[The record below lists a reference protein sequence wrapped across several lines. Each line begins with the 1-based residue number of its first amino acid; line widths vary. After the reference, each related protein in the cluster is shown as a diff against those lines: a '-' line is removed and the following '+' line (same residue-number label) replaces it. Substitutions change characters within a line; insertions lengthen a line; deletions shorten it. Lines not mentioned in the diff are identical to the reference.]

1 MKNTRTGQRTIRK
14 LLKGAGSAILLA
26 TLFVLVFAGT
36 LSGAFGIEENLQ
48 QNGIIESNVAD
59 ASYTKSSDGSVDYG
73 TDNATDF
80 GTYYVWDS
88 MQVAH
93 VGGADVY
100 SSCNFT
106 FNTGIV
112 KNLLDSG
119 WCQMQ
124 LRYTVS
130 NMYGKHGGVLQYYVK
145 SNNSSGTTLK
155 TCTEDGKEQTYT
167 SGWFDVSSSNFYFY
181 CKFYGR
187 SGDKTVIDNIGF
199 DIKLKDNLVFSGSGT
214 SASPFLLKN
223 RADFDLFAYFIQTGN
238 TYENQYF
245 KVQPDN
251 TNSQASTYINMSG
264 NNYIAG
270 GVYEYGGG
278 AQKGVF
284 KGKLDGDNKEI
295 RNLVIKNGLNT
306 ARAGLFGTL
315 GNGAEISNVIID
327 SKSSIS
333 SISRNDAASIAGFI
347 EDYATVS
354 ITNCVNYA
362 SITAPAQVGG
372 FVANTTTNSTVNI
385 SGCKNYG
392 TLNGGGE
399 VGGIVGYARGTVTI
413 SGCSNESSATINGG
427 GNTGGIIGYTS
438 GKTTIKDSQNK
449 ASVGDGTGAKVTSN
463 AIVQWDCYPSSSD
476 ENWTKINDNN
486 VATKFCSTGQGSMS
500 FIIRVDD
507 ASKFLTG
514 FAITNG
520 NDTESQTDR
529 LPTKVEIWGSDT
541 NTYNTSYSGK
551 SNAGNSPSGW
561 TTIGTY
567 TLNMPTTNYY
577 RKAVRFGNGVS
588 VNFNFIWVRVTG
600 SGKIQFSEFEI
611 LRSENA
617 GGIVGYADGTSS
629 SDNVVVDS
637 STNSGNVTGGDNVGG
652 IVGGGIFASLT
663 TSATNSGKIT
673 GISAVGGIAGCAGSR
688 SNSSQGFSITNPK
701 NTGDIVSTGGKY
713 VGGISGYSRDTSYIG
728 TTLNEGIVSAANSKR
743 VGGVVG
749 FLYGGTLKGAVNI
762 GDVQGFE
769 NVGGIVGVADWGT
782 INGATNSGNVSVSTD
797 TDDEHNNVGG
807 IVGWIANANAY
818 IIGSLVNTGNVSG
831 DNNIGGIVGYN
842 TGNIGYDS
850 ENKINAEFI
859 VKNQT
864 ISGKESVGGI
874 VGYNDTNGK
883 IGISSFDNSGTEVKG
898 SQYIGGVLGYCI
910 GELSITTSTDDALAP
925 INNATVK
932 ATSNFAGG
940 FIGYTKKSGLTLANL
955 TNSVTISGS
964 QSDSNYIGGIIGGLA
979 ATTTLKNCVNS
990 GAVSGTGFVGGIV
1003 GGIDANTAADL
1014 TITNSHNSG
1023 EITSTSNNVGG
1034 ILGGMGVQANILTIT
1049 GSYNTGAITC
1059 KGEGGNVGGIV
1070 GRIYTTRTYE
1080 PEETEKSVHI
1090 ANCYNLG
1097 SVIEKK
1103 GDTCLGD
1110 SVGGIVGYLY
1120 AADTNRALVEYCY
1133 NYAHIEGNQLVG
1145 GIIGSGASGSSL
1157 TINYCYVVI
1166 VKDTANTANSKDILS
1181 NSTCGAIIGGSYAGD
1196 NANDFNVVNSWG
1208 FLALG
1213 ADNPKFNNLGKV
1225 LFTDLT
1231 VTPQFKENNV
1241 WKDVAW
1247 TDILTKNINRFKV
1260 TGTTEAGKYASSIWG
1275 DSAKSSAGYVYTNVA
1290 TPSSIE
1296 VNSTANGTG
1305 GAAQTDVAIVF
1316 TFYYDASAFEGKV
1329 GLRVEVKNIDPTAK
1343 QTKEYN
1349 SQKQVITN
1357 PKIPQ
1362 ITADGYGIIVVYFD
1376 NAAHTQN
1383 PTTDGKTK
1391 AGTYYY
1397 IADITLGGKV
1407 VGRYLAMFEITPY
1420 DFANK
1425 TFNEDYWFGANDS
1438 VIVTNQKATSIK
1450 DDNDN
1455 VVAALFLL
1463 NSNASERPQALIYQ
1477 GADGYKQGNF
1487 VLYIKYTIIDK
1498 DGNASTVILTCNEFD
1513 VTEFVEALNEGE
1525 HVREA
1530 TEISIQ
1536 GKDGNVQ
1543 GTITRYYTLLDSD
1556 FGWRNNTT
1564 TARSWG
1570 TKDNPY
1576 VISSQAQLLRLSQI
1590 INGAKA
1596 WNSIDSGD
1604 SAQNESLV
1612 LAADSRTVATD
1623 RTYANAHFVVTA
1635 NILLDSTFKPI
1646 GNSGVVFKAAC
1657 FASDTE
1663 GTCVEISYCYNN
1675 HETDYVGL
1683 FGKVEGTY
1691 FKDLHVVGASYNDDG
1706 VTESAQIVG
1715 NDYVGGLVGKM
1726 IGGTIDNCTFSC
1738 GFTPSVVGHDNV
1750 GGLIGYAEGTT
1761 VLYDTTNDKMDSSDN
1776 LVNARVQGHD
1786 YVGGIV
1792 GKWVITKAAQFNN
1805 SGKLD
1810 DNGKELGKDLYFST
1824 TGNVEVTSSG
1834 SYAGAIAGKL
1844 DASQCADVF
1853 NLNARLYYNSIDAKP
1868 YEKAQVI
1875 GVNYVGALYGS
1886 FIGNGTDKTTL
1897 TYADDYLHATVK
1909 FGKQDDEGNSE
1920 GSVIGGIIGYLQ
1932 DATLAFANNY
1942 TVGGNAVKIEA
1953 DSGVTKLQPSF
1964 FGGII
1969 GVLGEGANIANGAA
1983 INDGNRGAVTLANEL
1998 TFGTSTA
2005 PFGDFVG
2012 GIIGYVSSGAG
2023 KDNNGS
2029 TIFGGDLKFV
2039 NNGKIYA
2046 NNYVGGIIGA
2056 IGIIDGYKNGDTLI
2070 FNNIRYGS
2078 TTATPNANIVT
2089 FKPSSA
2095 QNIATVYGADYVGGL
2110 VGGVFKKALLYL
2122 ENKPVNGPEDSEGKL
2137 TFAIYNKAIVSGDMY
2152 VGGIVGYL
2160 EQESHVLNRIVNIGT
2175 GNTTDSNAV
2184 YVGKDGAS
2192 YVGGLVGRMIGGTI
2206 SNSVSA
2212 SESTPNSESDL
2223 YRGSKNVGG
2232 LVGYMQGGT
2241 LENSISTGFKF
2252 DGNTDITKG
2261 GVAGG
2266 VLSPIIEGSW
2276 TIYIATYSNVESDTN
2291 YAYRVVSNN
2300 KNGKYVLVDKNVADK
2315 GEVGTFAHVLAM
2327 AGICNAT
2334 TYGDYTFKQGEL
2346 QIGATYST
2354 IGDKNQLAFYD
2365 ASGSDAVM
2373 DTVLSRFESKSAVV
2387 YMGVPMY
2394 DGTSFSVCKTKVV
2407 FKDIARFLESEIEIN
2422 PEDIANARKIYNL
2435 DSSMSDEAVKTYLL
2449 LQMSLANV
2457 AKGYQA
2463 PSGAK
2468 YSEDSNLKY
2477 AYYADVVAGGTR
2489 YDSNGYI
2496 TNIKANIYFKG
2507 VIIGTSEADVNA
2519 NGQVGD
2525 YDSGNLKLGSEQ
2537 NPYTISTQNEWN
2549 EFAWSIYSG
2558 TNTYTNA
2565 HIKLLTDVTVTK
2577 SASHTGINNATYTFG
2592 SLTTNT
2598 EKGAYASDNVGY
2610 NFAGSIANSNTG
2622 GKSFQGNFDGNGKKI
2637 TITYNSGNYHN
2648 ISVFPNAK
2656 GASFK
2661 NLTIEGSIVA
2671 GSAESETEVDLGD
2684 DKLKLEYN
2692 AASDIAGF
2700 VGKPLGSIR
2709 FENCTNHTDIIG
2721 YSRVAGFAG
2730 FSTSAA
2736 PVTFIGCVNKGNI
2749 ESLEGSIWTKQ
2760 VILMQKIGYPNDY
2773 QYGTGGLIAY
2783 AENDITIE
2791 SCLNTGKIKGKT
2803 KVGGLV
2809 GRVTA
2814 VTTINNSANTGYIEA
2829 TEYNLYVDSKR
2840 EKPGNAWSRVGG
2852 IVGEAGKESTLKMFA
2867 CYNTGHIRG
2876 WSNIAGGLVGIIG
2889 TIPNKKKTTSAQA
2902 DHMATIAY
2910 CYNTGTIEIG
2920 NIPEQGMI
2928 MIGSSGYNF
2937 NGTCGGG
2944 LVGVAVQ
2951 LTMRYCY
2958 NTGNVYGYGGVGAWT
2973 AWQVRDG
2980 GILAEAATESGVT
2993 HEVKIENCYSVGK
3006 IRIMEAKA
3014 DKASSETHYSADIV
3028 GFVDEDNI
3036 DKAKVTVNNCY
3047 GIANN
3052 IINKKDNKDAYY
3064 SGWNNQKGGS
3074 IEKVRTGTTLPSL
3087 ASLTAVMKKNDS
3099 TLSPTVGTIATLA
3112 TTWSAN
3118 KATIGANS
3126 TTDSNNSGYLSGT
3139 LEGYIYLPG
3148 CLPQLAVFAV
3158 DTYNGLSMNSQNY
3171 GYDDNYGSYRT
3182 QDAGDKYSPYVIRD
3196 GIDLL
3201 GLQALVDLGYTFSGK
3216 YVEFADG
3223 TNNIT
3228 LDENMASDTA
3238 LIINLPTDG
3247 STSRPSATAAY
3258 KFSSKSDA
3266 DISVEEDW
3274 KTGKSYHLFALGGVL
3289 KQDNTSTNT
3298 YNAWKASNH
3307 AYGTNGTLA
3316 ANAAFDTQ
3324 NFLPIGRKG
3333 GNNVFKGTISGEWS
3347 VKDQDGKVVE
3357 KGVTEIANLRIA
3369 YKGYAGLFGNV
3380 QDAKVRSIGASGEVR
3395 AYASSA
3401 SGYSIAGGIVAAAY
3415 GSSIIDGCEAGS
3427 GNRTLEVYAYGTS
3440 QTYSDSDIAK
3450 ITTAA
3455 GGIVGRANTA
3465 KNATYYDGTT
3475 LTVKNNKVVN
3485 ATVQSAKDNIGGV
3498 IGYVYATYSAKNR
3511 NNRVE
3516 IASNLVQE
3524 ATISAIPFD
3533 TALTDVGTKT
3543 GGIIGYSD
3551 EYISII
3557 VRECVVGDDSAANK
3571 VNILGENRI
3580 GGIVGETPDAVNEIS
3595 GCKVLQSATIKRGNS
3610 WGDVSNADEGGTAIG
3625 GIVGLTFNAEG
3636 TDPITTTFSGNI
3648 VFKGKIVIDVQTK
3661 YNSVN
3666 DRSNDGVVRNVGGIV
3681 GDMGSGA
3688 RIATGSTIEVGGTIE
3703 IAAAVDTDHFNRNI
3717 GGVAGR
3723 TDDVAFSGTFKV
3735 APTITAK
3742 TAYQIGGFIGKNNG
3756 IVNILADDTD
3766 IQIGGNI
3773 TASHDVGGFIGYNN
3787 SKSTLLIGADQYRA
3801 VNYDDALS
3809 IRIVNSVNDAEK
3821 KATIDTLIKGTGDN
3835 VGGIVGNSAEGGVVK
3850 IVKGVIVNAGQVA
3863 GNSNIGGIIG
3873 YSDGALSTGGS
3884 NYGSAILEITNE
3896 GKVVGEGD
3904 FVGGVIGRL
3913 NSGRIA
3919 GRFVNK
3925 GNVKGR
3931 DYVGGSIGY
3940 VAKGASIESL
3950 DGKTEFINEA
3960 VAVATQSDAL
3970 VAADNAVADDSK
3982 FNVVGINY
3990 VGGSIGMLL
3999 GQSLGN
4005 EQFKVEFRSKG
4016 TVNGEKY
4023 VGGSIG
4029 VLAGKTGYTDFISE
4043 GAMLNVGATTAVGGS
4058 VGFIGV
4064 PNSLVISKNEKER
4077 ITSANIDVSHTHFE
4091 ANGILQLL
4099 KATEKPSADKEYV
4112 WGGIGGAI
4120 GAIGNKD
4127 DNLFD
4132 NTNSDKWTNNTYYAR
4147 GTVTAEGYYHV
4158 GGIVGLIKADN
4169 ITIANMLAYG
4179 TTVVG
4184 GKNVGGI
4191 VGATI
4196 GKKTVIDS
4204 AYSISPDSGGGI
4216 FTATD
4221 GNAGGIIGLARV
4233 ADSSNGYKAEDD
4245 TDASTSYWVKGY
4257 TNAEL
4262 AGSSVTNL
4270 QTTLGRYRLAF
4281 ETYNQE
4287 GKTVTVVF
4295 TKELIGTGATTT
4307 DASTS
4312 DDTTT
4317 GGDDTDEEVAIYPTP
4332 YAYYESVGTHSVKI
4346 YDGTTVTYTA
4356 SEDEANENADYVF
4369 IGENLTWQEYFDMTV
4384 GKDDNNKS
4392 KITYEEKVGAWVE
4405 TVSDWKQYSTG
4416 TKATGWYFVY
4426 SKDQNGEN
4434 NQIGTIS
4441 AKHTVSTADGYSDL
4455 WYWKRI
4461 ANAYTMSERNAGYD
4475 DDNKANSPYKT
4486 GEPLSSAIV
4495 REITKGETDDD
4506 TVSTVPQKGTLYA
4519 TATAANFMTTNASGY
4534 YMYIASSGSTKPT
4547 SANYNGKF
4555 YIKAEGGISENVA
4568 VYYRS
4573 IAMGSALTY
4582 NGYERYAPISL
4593 SGDIR
4598 YDSTL
4603 SDQSAVNPDNK
4614 NSYFYNAVNKDN
4626 ETPKIAKTYYT
4637 TVSVYYFDDEGKPYV
4652 VGGINEGAWRIKERS
4667 LTFSATDVTGKKYG
4681 DEDIKTTVTI
4691 TDIAYNDINNIEFV
4705 LKIEGL
4711 STPITLNLKNGA
4723 KFNENQGVT
4732 FGVVNV
4738 SSNPAIKLK
4747 GTDTKY
4753 NVGTFNSETGILT
4766 FDINFKNAKNY
4777 DLSVN
4782 LKPTELSKNY
4792 TLSNAKKQI
4801 TVEKAKL
4808 EIKRVDGDP
4817 KVVFDNRTHSITW
4830 QITGFKF
4837 GETLNSIAMLSPKVF
4852 AEVDQDKT
4860 YTESLIGNTNAFVES
4875 LEIAT
4880 ENGNRKSNITIA
4892 VSQNDNSISLSGAKL
4907 KGTYYLAFDKQEAD
4921 DCNYKLD
4928 VQESEKLIISE
4939 NLLTVKWGSETGH
4952 EYNKTAGTFTAIVT
4966 AKEPIESLEVFVE
4979 EYFVITGKVKV
4990 EKYERI
4996 TDDKKEVKITFKTD
5010 GYNATKYTVTLSR
5023 SNKILEVD
5031 CSFTIQDNKPSK
5043 KEYEI
5048 TKRTLAFTYQMTTDN
5063 KTSFEYNSY
5072 HQGLKSVTVSNICK
5086 GDSVD
5091 LGIGGDVTVVQ
5102 SGKSNG
5108 ATITVSNGS
5117 NETKGA
5123 IDVGSY
5129 SAYVTI
5135 GNNTVSKNYTLPSD
5149 CTYSWDI
5156 TKKSLSIS
5164 GLTAQDV
5171 TYDGQEHRPNPTL
5184 NGATS
5189 QGNGVYKFGQDTIE
5203 INYKSGNELSK
5214 QSFVNAATYTISINM
5229 SQKVVAKHDG
5239 GTDASANYDPTIDGN
5254 SGTTFEIKAREIT
5267 LTWTNNALVYSGPS
5281 ASLGQTI
5288 ATVTADD
5295 GKVFTFVSSS
5305 ITNAKFKGYA
5315 GNDTITFKIG
5325 GAQANAGAWQMTAS
5339 IDSVTGKNADNKT
5352 DSAKENYNI
5361 VVDES
5366 ICGYNINKMKVSVKY
5381 SSGRIADKVYDATNV
5396 VKNLNGLT
5404 FAISS
5409 TNAKTTF
5416 RPKFSDVYTVSAVY
5430 TSSNV
5435 GDWQLALKYSFIG
5448 GANYEQEGELTETT
5462 SSAVGKI
5469 TPATITVTLDRLRNG
5484 RATRTFAEGSSGING
5499 IKVYYYG
5506 GADGAVNG
5514 EREANNAY
5522 KSATYRLGEGFTI
5535 SGFPS
5540 AEDQKVVRVLAQY
5553 VEVGKDRELFNGY
5566 VNYIYDSGNGVYV
5579 RGTAN
5584 DKYVKDNNLYKALVF
5599 SMKDV
5604 EKHSGKANNYNF
5616 KVVDTD
5622 GKTMSSTIG
5631 TSETSVTVY
5640 DSQDSKNKDRGE
5652 SGQKITIEITVKT
5665 YKIKYDKTTQSYANS
5680 DGSYNKEWSPVV
5692 AIDLPNGI
5700 NVDVKNGWM
5709 TENGQPDGEPKIY
5722 KQYTVIRGKV
5732 GSTELSASVTGEKGK
5747 QLNYNMT
5754 NQPVLTIGY
5763 FVEENS
5769 DTFEIG
5775 SLSSLLIASYY
5786 WWVSANSGDPEFNQ
5800 VINTT
5805 VKWNA
5810 LISNKDYE
5818 DGAAFAVPSGA
5829 PVPPEKADV
5838 KTWDGYFEWLET
5850 EAGGN
5855 HVVFLNETGEE
5866 NERGTWGYYTTT
5878 TGAGDVKKYSSFKQI
5893 RDINGTF
5900 TQSDIEM
5907 LNGFFRVYDVD
5918 RDTYIDKEWGNGKKD
5933 AFINNFL
5940 KVGVGNVAVA
5950 IGSIFKSLENGFTGT
5965 YDGGGY
5971 VIEYFNIMSFV
5982 GDNST
5987 ENNVGMF
5994 DVLGGNATVKNLHL
6008 RNISITSDKGNV
6020 GGIAGKALTG
6030 ANAIENVSWHG
6041 TISMS
6046 GDGNVGGLIGLS
6058 ARSIDKAIALGTINA
6073 KGGNIGG
6080 LIGSI
6085 EKDSSSQANV
6095 GVSNAVSFVYIDA
6108 TGNVGAITASSNGA
6122 TATNAFYLANSAW
6135 MRSSGAL
6142 AVSNGTYG
6150 AAKTYTQ
6157 LIDGEAIAGV
6167 VNVGSRSGYVADT
6180 DGKKYYQGSAK
6191 GVYDVLDDFD
6201 YANQASDSIKNM
6213 NARQSLRLKDIID
6226 VYMLMYDIK
6235 ETVGTIDS
6243 TPIKVYTISSSSW
6256 LVGTGHGTDSS
6267 KIEISNRQQVALL
6280 RELRFASFILTA
6292 DVVATAT
6299 SVGDYAY
6306 SGAFFGSVTVESGK
6320 SYTIDFG
6327 SGKSAFE
6334 KEANENSVPYKQN
6347 TQTV

>member
-1 MKNTRTGQRTIRK
+1 MWNIPYELAHGANITCQRQISLLAQDKNIAALTSAISLVHSANKHTERHIMKNTRTGQRTIRK

-59 ASYTKSSDGSVDYG
+59 ATWDDTAKIWTPNNTFTNYNSTTDANNLSDNYPYTYTNYSRQVSVFSLTG
-73 TDNATDF
+73 GG
-80 GTYYVWDS
+80 GTYYYQPLVSNAQMGFSTNKSGDRDKDFWWGLTFNGSIAKALENGAIGDVKLKS
-88 MQVAH
+88 DIGVYNRGGSDFFKMRVVTAVESG
-93 VGGADVY
+93 VGTNITVGNEVEVSKNKTGEASVTTTGTDLLANSASFASNSY
-100 SSCNFT
+100 SWTVKLNIWESARNYSCNGYVKSFWVDIYRKDTTKPTITHTNGSTEFT
-106 FNTGIV
+106 FNDATAGIYKIYASRNGGEEFEITPNISDDTKTATWTADKGGV
-112 KNLLDSG
+112 YKFRVVDNVANTLEQYEYV
-119 WCQMQ
+119 QMYGTKTSSPFE
-124 LRYTVS
+124 LTCREDFETLACAINRYGKAADDTTNWVS
-130 NMYGKHGGVLQYYVK
+130 NGLYGSIFNVVPNSDHDQNTAKYGVAA
-145 SNNSSGTTLK
+145 
-155 TCTEDGKEQTYT
+155 GK
-167 SGWFDVSSSNFYFY
+167 
-181 CKFYGR
+181 
-187 SGDKTVIDNIGF
+187 
-199 DIKLKDNLVFSGSGT
+199 
-214 SASPFLLKN
+214 
-223 RADFDLFAYFIQTGN
+223 
-238 TYENQYF
+238 
-245 KVQPDN
+245 
-251 TNSQASTYINMSG
+251 YINMLGTAFTPIANYIG
-264 NNYIAG
+264 NNSP
-270 GVYEYGGG
+270 
-278 AQKGVF
+278 VF
-284 KGKLDGDNKEI
+284 RGTINGDNCALLD
-295 RNLVIKNGLNT
+295 LVINATN
-306 ARAGLFGTL
+306 ARGALVGTL
-315 GNGAEISNVIID
+315 GNGGAINDLTIGAASDTKSKIIST
-327 SKSSIS
+327 ST
-333 SISRNDAASIAGFI
+333 DAAAFVGFVPSGAK
-347 EDYATVS
+347 ATIS
-354 ITNCVNYA
+354 GCVNYA
-362 SITAPAQVGG
+362 EISSSKEQDGGIIANTHADSETTIIGCVNNGKVSGSKIVGG
-372 FVANTTTNSTVNI
+372 IIGFARGTIIINGCSNNGEVGVSSGGSGDDIGGIAGQMLSGTISGTTTNNGTVTST
-385 SGCKNYG
+385 
-392 TLNGGGE
+392 GGE
-399 VGGIVGYARGTVTI
+399 HIGGIVGYALNVKFSGTLTNNGTV
-413 SGCSNESSATINGG
+413 SA
-427 GNTGGIIGYTS
+427 
-438 GKTTIKDSQNK
+438 
-449 ASVGDGTGAKVTSN
+449 
-463 AIVQWDCYPSSSD
+463 
-476 ENWTKINDNN
+476 
-486 VATKFCSTGQGSMS
+486 
-500 FIIRVDD
+500 
-507 ASKFLTG
+507 
-514 FAITNG
+514 
-520 NDTESQTDR
+520 
-529 LPTKVEIWGSDT
+529 
-541 NTYNTSYSGK
+541 
-551 SNAGNSPSGW
+551 
-561 TTIGTY
+561 
-567 TLNMPTTNYY
+567 
-577 RKAVRFGNGVS
+577 
-588 VNFNFIWVRVTG
+588 
-600 SGKIQFSEFEI
+600 
-611 LRSENA
+611 
-617 GGIVGYADGTSS
+617 TSS
-629 SDNVVVDS
+629 SR
-637 STNSGNVTGGDNVGG
+637 VGG
-652 IVGGGIFASLT
+652 VIGYFKIDGITDKTLSG
-663 TSATNSGKIT
+663 ATNSGDV
-673 GISAVGGIAGCAGSR
+673 SGG
-688 SNSSQGFSITNPK
+688 
-701 NTGDIVSTGGKY
+701 GD
-713 VGGISGYSRDTSYIG
+713 
-728 TTLNEGIVSAANSKR
+728 
-743 VGGVVG
+743 
-749 FLYGGTLKGAVNI
+749 
-762 GDVQGFE
+762 
-769 NVGGIVGVADWGT
+769 VGGIVGVLEGAIID
-782 INGATNSGNVSVSTD
+782 GATNSGTVTAEGND
-797 TDDEHNNVGG
+797 VGG
-807 IVGWIANANAY
+807 IVGW
-818 IIGSLVNTGNVSG
+818 NVSG
-831 DNNIGGIVGYN
+831 ATVTGTLTNSGNVDGKTNDNVDGKTNDNVGGIVGYN
-842 TGNIGYDS
+842 TGTINGTFAIDNIP
-850 ENKINAEFI
+850 
-859 VKNQT
+859 VKGRSSVGGVVGFNDTDGSVT
-864 ISGKESVGGI
+864 ISGVSNVGATLNGASYVGGVI
-874 VGYNDTNGK
+874 GYS
-883 IGISSFDNSGTEVKG
+883 IGALSLTSSAT
-898 SQYIGGVLGYCI
+898 
-910 GELSITTSTDDALAP
+910 
-925 INNATVK
+925 NNATVT
-932 ATSNFAGG
+932 ATGDYAGG
-940 FIGYTKKSGLTLANL
+940 FFAYVKKSGLTFSNL
-955 TNSVTISGS
+955 TNNAAISGV
-964 QSDSNYIGGIIGGLA
+964 NYIGGI
-979 ATTTLKNCVNS
+979 
-990 GAVSGTGFVGGIV
+990 FGGI
-1003 GGIDANTAADL
+1003 ASSM
-1014 TITNSHNSG
+1014 TITNCTNNATVTFNSNVTTTSSNEYAG
-1023 EITSTSNNVGG
+1023 GIIGGIFADDSVSVTIEGCANTKDITATSNVGG
-1034 ILGGMGVQANILTIT
+1034 ILGGVVKDTDNITALNISKCANSGKIT
-1049 GSYNTGAITC
+1049 SKADNT
-1059 KGEGGNVGGIV
+1059 GGIV
-1070 GRIYTTRTYE
+1070 GRAYTKTVSLGTN
-1080 PEETEKSVHI
+1080 KLIIHI
-1090 ANCYNLG
+1090 FNCYNVG
-1097 SVIEKK
+1097 EIARADDA
-1103 GDTCLGD
+1103 DTSTGD
-1110 SVGGIVGYLY
+1110 STGGIVGYLY
-1120 AADTNRALVEYCY
+1120 AAGTNASAALVEYCY
-1133 NYAHIEGNQLVG
+1133 NYSNVTGRKCVAGIVG
-1145 GIIGSGASGSSL
+1145 GGTSSGYF
-1157 TINYCYVVI
+1157 TIDHCYVV
-1166 VKDTANTANSKDILS
+1166 VDNDHKLTAKANTIGAIVGGAYNGEVLS
-1181 NSTCGAIIGGSYAGD
+1181 NYKVT
-1196 NANDFNVVNSWG
+1196 NSWG
-1208 FLALG
+1208 FFPLNANNTG
-1213 ADNPKFNNLGKV
+1213 FNTLGKV
-1225 LFTDLT
+1225 FFTNLT
-1231 VTPQFKENNV
+1231 LTAQVRGNT
-1241 WKDVAW
+1241 WTDVAW
-1247 TDILTKNINRFKV
+1247 TDILSKNINGFKV
-1260 TGTTEAGKYASSIWG
+1260 SGTTAVDKYASSIWG
-1275 DSAKSSAGYVYTNVA
+1275 ESSVSSSDYLFTNVA
-1290 TPSSIE
+1290 APTLIE
-1296 VNSTANGTG
+1296 TSATANKGSVDV
-1305 GAAQTDVAIVF
+1305 AQTDSAIEF
-1316 TFYYDASAFEGKV
+1316 TFYYDASFTYGGSEYANANGV
-1329 GLRVEVKNIDPTAK
+1329 RAEVKDIAFKQRVAQD

-1349 SQKQVITN
+1349 DQLQVVTN
-1357 PKIPQ
+1357 PITPQ
-1362 ITADGYGIIVVYFD
+1362 IVATGGYGRYVVYFD
-1376 NAAHTQN
+1376 DQNRTLNRTEHGKQNA
-1383 PTTDGKTK
+1383 GE
-1391 AGTYYY
+1391 YYY
-1397 IADITLGGKV
+1397 TYDIVLGGAV
-1407 VGRYLAMFEITPY
+1407 VGRYNAKFTISKYNLNDES
-1420 DFANK
+1420 K
-1425 TFNEDYWFGANDS
+1425 TFGEDFWFGAKDS
-1438 VIVTNQKATSIK
+1438 VVVTNQEKYNLEHNEGTAS
-1450 DDNDN
+1450 
-1455 VVAALFLL
+1455 LFLL
-1463 NSNASERPQALIYQ
+1463 NGSSTERPQVLVYQ
-1477 GADGYKQGNF
+1477 KGSYDVNSF
-1487 VLYIKYTIIDK
+1487 VLYIKYTIIGA
-1498 DGNASTVILTCNEFD
+1498 DGKPSTVVKSCDQFNITQ
-1513 VTEFVEALNEGE
+1513 FVAALNSGE
-1525 HVREA
+1525 HVREGTQITA
-1530 TEISIQ
+1530 EGTDTNIVGNIS
-1536 GKDGNVQ
+1536 
-1543 GTITRYYTLLDSD
+1543 RYYTLLDSD

-1564 TARSWG
+1564 TVRSWG

-1683 FGKVEGTY
+1683 FGNVEGTY
-1691 FKDLHVVGASYNDDG
+1691 FKDLYVVGASYNDDG
-1706 VTESAQIVG
+1706 DTESAQIVG
-1715 NDYVGGLVGKM
+1715 KDYVGGLVGKM

-1750 GGLIGYAEGTT
+1750 GGFVGYAEGTT

-1792 GKWVITKAAQFNN
+1792 GKWIITSAAQFNA
-1805 SGKLD
+1805 
-1810 DNGKELGKDLYFST
+1810 NGTKNEDGTEKGKDLYFSA

-2300 KNGKYVLVDKNVADK
+2300 KNGKYILLDKDVISEAGSFNY
-2315 GEVGTFAHVLAM
+2315 VLAM
-2327 AGICNAT
+2327 AGVCQKTVSND
-2334 TYGDYTFKQGEL
+2334 GNYTFKQGEL

-2449 LQMSLANV
+2449 LQMSLVNV

-2519 NGQVGD
+2519 KGQVGD
-2525 YDSGNLKLGSEQ
+2525 YDSGNLELGSEQ

-2598 EKGAYASDNVGY
+2598 GKGAYATDNVGY
-2610 NFAGSIANSNTG
+2610 NFAGSIANNNTG
-2622 GKSFQGNFDGNGKKI
+2622 GKSFQGHFDGNGKKI
-2637 TITYNSGNYHN
+2637 TITYTSGNYHN
-2648 ISVFPNAK
+2648 VSVFPNAK

-2661 NLTIEGSIVA
+2661 NLTIEGYIVA
-2671 GSAESETEVDLGD
+2671 GSAESETRVTTGNGLTNDQTA
-2684 DKLKLEYN
+2684 KLEYN

-2700 VGKPLGSIR
+2700 VGKPLGDIK
-2709 FENCTNHTDIIG
+2709 FENCTNNTDVIG

-2730 FSTSAA
+2730 FSTSDAQI
-2736 PVTFIGCVNKGNI
+2736 TFIGCVNKGNI
-2749 ESLEGSIWTKQ
+2749 ESLEGSKFTKNAVQ
-2760 VILMQKIGYPNDY
+2760 EVGAPDDY
-2773 QYGTGGLIAY
+2773 SYGTGGLIAY
-2783 AENDITIE
+2783 ATNDITIE

-2814 VTTINNSANTGYIEA
+2814 VTNIQNSANTGHIEA
-2829 TEYNLYVDSKR
+2829 TEYNIFMVSSDSDYDKKR
-2840 EKPGNAWSRVGG
+2840 ATNAWSRVGG
-2852 IVGEAGKESTLKMFA
+2852 IIGEAGKASTLNMFA

-2876 WSNIAGGLVGIIG
+2876 LSNIAGGLVGIIG
-2889 TIPNKKKTTSAQA
+2889 TIPDDKKSTSAQA

-2910 CYNTGTIEIG
+2910 SYNTGKIIVG
-2920 NIPEQGMI
+2920 YKSYRGIPQF
-2928 MIGSSGYNF
+2928 GSSGYNF
-2937 NGTCGGG
+2937 NGSLAGGI
-2944 LVGVAVQ
+2944 VGVAVQ

-2958 NTGNVYGYGGVGAWT
+2958 NTGDIDAYGGNSTRALT
-2973 AWQVRDG
+2973 EWQSRNG

-3006 IRIMEAKA
+3006 IRIMEAN
-3014 DKASSETHYSADIV
+3014 KASSETHYSADIV
-3028 GFVDEDNI
+3028 GFIQED
-3036 DKAKVTVNNCY
+3036 DTSKANVTVNNSY

-3064 SGWNNQKGGS
+3064 SGWNNQDGGS
-3074 IEKVRTGTTLPSL
+3074 IEKVRTGETLENL
-3087 ASLTAVMKKNDS
+3087 AQLTAVMKS
-3099 TLSPTVGTIATLA
+3099 GGTVGTIKSLA
-3112 TTWSAN
+3112 TTWNAS
-3118 KATIGANS
+3118 KATIGAQN
-3126 TTDSNNSGYLSGT
+3126 TTGYKAGSSY
-3139 LEGYIYLPG
+3139 GYIYLPG

-3182 QDAGDKYSPYVIRD
+3182 QDAGDEYSPYVIRD

-3216 YVEFADG
+3216 YIEFANG

-3258 KFSSKSDA
+3258 KFSSKASPSFTTA
-3266 DISVEEDW
+3266 SDW

-3380 QDAKVRSIGASGEVR
+3380 QDAEVRSIGASGSVI
-3395 AYASSA
+3395 AYANGTSVSSR
-3401 SGYSIAGGIVAAAY
+3401 SIAGGIVAAAY

-3440 QTYSDSDIAK
+3440 QTYSDSDIEN

-3465 KNATYYDGTT
+3465 KSGLYYDGTT

-3485 ATVQSAKDNIGGV
+3485 AKVQSAKDNIGGI

-3533 TALTDVGTKT
+3533 TALTDVGTRT
-3543 GGIIGYSD
+3543 GGILGYSNLHL
-3551 EYISII
+3551 SII

-3610 WGDVSNADEGGTAIG
+3610 WGDVSNAGEGGTAIG

-3688 RIATGSTIEVGGTIE
+3688 RIATGSEIEVGGTIE

-3884 NYGSAILEITNE
+3884 NYGSAILQITNE

-4077 ITSANIDVSHTHFE
+4077 ITSANIVVSHTHFE

-4356 SEDEANENADYVF
+4356 SEDEANENEGYVL
-4369 IGENLTWQEYFDMTV
+4369 IDENLTWQEYFDITV

-4461 ANAYTMSERNAGYD
+4461 ANAYTLSERNAGYD
-4475 DDNKANSPYKT
+4475 DDSKANSPYAHN
-4486 GEPLSSAIV
+4486 PLYSVIV
-4495 REITKGETDDD
+4495 RESVDGTI
-4506 TVSTVPQKGTLYA
+4506 STVPHKGTLYA
-4519 TATAANFMTTNASGY
+4519 TATAANFKNNPSASGY
-4534 YMYIASSGSTKPT
+4534 YMYIASSGNTKPT
-4547 SANYNGKF
+4547 SVNHDGKF
-4555 YIKAEGGISENVA
+4555 FIQAEGGVSQNVA

-4593 SGDIR
+4593 SGDIK

-4652 VGGINEGAWRIKERS
+4652 VGGINEGAWRINKRELTLAQKGMDTKYIYGEKYESSDGEKNESGGIITTLTLQNVVSPDKGTFKFTISITDGNDKELAKITWDPTVNPNVKITQNSQEITVANPKWENVENTKAASDKKYTINNESDGKAYGASFNIIYKMAKTYKVKISNNDISDKTNYQVKNTTYELTVERRS
-4667 LTFSATDVTGKKYG
+4667 LSLTLSPTSAQFNNSTHTATWTIGGKGILATDNVATVLSQFAPTVYAVLGDDSKTPTYSTNTTWTNVGEAIELKDSNNAVIAKFEVSGNTIKVSQAKNVGSYYIVFGKPSDDCNYKFESEAENYTPG
-4681 DEDIKTTVTI
+4681 KFTISVNTLTVTWSTVHPNGYHTYDSSTVGQI
-4691 TDIAYNDINNIEFV
+4691 IATIKPESSIQTDYKTFV
-4705 LKIEGL
+4705 LDYFTQNLSGTKLDNVNEVSGQTAIFTFVTSVNATTYSVGLKSSGKVSDVNCRVEYKNATNNSNGL
-4711 STPITLNLKNGA
+4711 STKTYKINPKELTLNFVGMPQNGIGVYPNYTYNTKAQGLSSIEVDGICGSDSVYLTVASTMDDNTISVASNGKVSNRKLNVTLA
-4723 KFNENQGVT
+4723 KGFINANLPNESYGATVTLGSGGATSNYVLSGPTSTSWKISPKKLTIADIADGEVDYDATAHYPSIEMTAADT
-4732 FGVVNV
+4732 FGVVN
-4738 SSNPAIKLK
+4738 
-4747 GTDTKY
+4747 
-4753 NVGTFNSETGILT
+4753 
-4766 FDINFKNAKNY
+4766 
-4777 DLSVN
+4777 
-4782 LKPTELSKNY
+4782 
-4792 TLSNAKKQI
+4792 
-4801 TVEKAKL
+4801 
-4808 EIKRVDGDP
+4808 
-4817 KVVFDNRTHSITW
+4817 
-4830 QITGFKF
+4830 
-4837 GETLNSIAMLSPKVF
+4837 
-4852 AEVDQDKT
+4852 
-4860 YTESLIGNTNAFVES
+4860 
-4875 LEIAT
+4875 
-4880 ENGNRKSNITIA
+4880 
-4892 VSQNDNSISLSGAKL
+4892 
-4907 KGTYYLAFDKQEAD
+4907 
-4921 DCNYKLD
+4921 
-4928 VQESEKLIISE
+4928 
-4939 NLLTVKWGSETGH
+4939 
-4952 EYNKTAGTFTAIVT
+4952 
-4966 AKEPIESLEVFVE
+4966 
-4979 EYFVITGKVKV
+4979 KV
-4990 EKYERI
+4990 EG
-4996 TDDKKEVKITFKTD
+4996 KT
-5010 GYNATKYTVTLSR
+5010 GV
-5023 SNKILEVD
+5023 
-5031 CSFTIQDNKPSK
+5031 
-5043 KEYEI
+5043 
-5048 TKRTLAFTYQMTTDN
+5048 FTY
-5063 KTSFEYNSY
+5063 
-5072 HQGLKSVTVSNICK
+5072 
-5086 GDSVD
+5086 GDD
-5091 LGIGGDVTVVQ
+5091 
-5102 SGKSNG
+5102 
-5108 ATITVSNGS
+5108 TITV
-5117 NETKGA
+5117 
-5123 IDVGSY
+5123 
-5129 SAYVTI
+5129 
-5135 GNNTVSKNYTLPSD
+5135 NYTDS
-5149 CTYSWDI
+5149 
-5156 TKKSLSIS
+5156 
-5164 GLTAQDV
+5164 
-5171 TYDGQEHRPNPTL
+5171 
-5184 NGATS
+5184 S
-5189 QGNGVYKFGQDTIE
+5189 QKGV
-5203 INYKSGNELSK
+5203 
-5214 QSFVNAATYTISINM
+5214 FVNAGIYTISVASQNTITATRNNVAVPSTNYSVVSKPNNQVTFTINAATVEIIWNTYDRSRPFVYKKNVKQGLTIASLIFTANGKSETKPISGGKFEGYGNDKLIVGITDGKINAGTGYTM
-5229 SQKVVAKHDG
+5229 EYDGHSLVA
-5239 GTDASANYDPTIDGN
+5239 GTTN
-5254 SGTTFEIKAREIT
+5254 SG
-5267 LTWTNNALVYSGPS
+5267 
-5281 ASLGQTI
+5281 I
-5288 ATVTADD
+5288 AP
-5295 GKVFTFVSSS
+5295 
-5305 ITNAKFKGYA
+5305 I
-5315 GNDTITFKIG
+5315 
-5325 GAQANAGAWQMTAS
+5325 
-5339 IDSVTGKNADNKT
+5339 
-5352 DSAKENYNI
+5352 KENYSFTGGLVSGKFNI
-5361 VVDES
+5361 DKS
-5366 ICGYNINKMKVSVKY
+5366 ILKIERP
-5381 SSGRIADKVYDATNV
+5381 SGGISKVYDATQIV
-5396 VKNLNGLT
+5396 PDEQLKNIGYT
-5404 FAISS
+5404 ISS
-5409 TNAKTTF
+5409 TNGGEYRSISKDAFNISAKYNDKNVASGIAITF
-5416 RPKFSDVYTVSAVY
+5416 TYSLKSTYDKNYAY
-5430 TSSNV
+5430 ATSTEDAN
-5435 GDWQLALKYSFIG
+5435 IG
-5448 GANYEQEGELTETT
+5448 T
-5462 SSAVGKI
+5462 I
-5469 TPATITVTLDRLRNG
+5469 TPATITVTLDKLRNG
-5484 RATRTFAEGSSGING
+5484 RATRAFGENSGGIN
-5499 IKVYYYG
+5499 VFYG
-5506 GADGAVNG
+5506 GAKGAVNG
-5514 EREANNAY
+5514 VKNN
-5522 KSATYRLGEGFTI
+5522 KSNTYRLGEGFTI

-5540 AEDQKVVRVLAQY
+5540 AETSGVVKVLARY
-5553 VEVGKDRELFNGY
+5553 VEVGKDRAAFDGY
-5566 VNYIYDSGNGVYV
+5566 VNFVYNNG
-5579 RGTAN
+5579 T
-5584 DKYVKDNNLYKALVF
+5584 DFVKGRATDARVLQDNLFKSLVF
-5599 SMKDV
+5599 SIEDCK
-5604 EKHSGKANNYNF
+5604 ENSNASANYNF

-5640 DSQDSKNKDRGE
+5640 DSQDTKNKDRGE
-5652 SGQKITIEITVKT
+5652 SSQKITIEITVKT
-5665 YKIKYDKTTQSYANS
+5665 YKIKYDNTTQSYANA
-5680 DGSYNKEWSPVV
+5680 DGTYNTKWEKVV
-5692 AIDLPNGI
+5692 A
-5700 NVDVKNGWM
+5700 VDVPDDISVTVENGWM
-5709 TENGQPDGEPKIY
+5709 EENGAPKIY
-5722 KQYTVIRGKV
+5722 KEYTVIRGSQGNKK
-5732 GSTELSASVTGEKGK
+5732 LSASVTGENGK

-5800 VINTT
+5800 VVNTT
-5805 VKWNA
+5805 VTWVA
-5810 LISNKDYE
+5810 LISDAEYE
-5818 DGAAFAVPSGA
+5818 AGAAFTVPSNA
-5829 PVPPEKADV
+5829 PVPPETANV

-5866 NERGTWGYYTTT
+5866 NERGTWGYYYTTT

-5907 LNGFFRVYDVD
+5907 LDGFFRVYDETSG
-5918 RDTYIDKEWGNGKKD
+5918 DTVKKEWGNGGE
-5933 AFINNFL
+5933 FITNFL

-6008 RNISITSDKGNV
+6008 RNFSITSDKGNV

-6135 MRSSGAL
+6135 TRSSGAL

-6150 AAKTYTQ
+6150 TAKTYTQ

>member
-36 LSGAFGIEENLQ
+36 LSGAFGVEENLQ

-59 ASYTKSSDGSVDYG
+59 AAWNSTSKIWTPNNTFTNYNSTTAANNLTDDYPYVYTNYSRQVSVFSLTG
-73 TDNATDF
+73 GG
-80 GTYYVWDS
+80 GTYYYQPLVSNAQMGFSTTREYASDKSKIDKDFWWGLTFNDS
-88 MQVAH
+88 IGHALANGALSDIKMYADIGVYDRGGSDKFKLRLVTAVDEGVGDNIVVGNEVEVKQNKTGKVALETT
-93 VGGADVY
+93 ASAIFSQARSFQPNSY
-100 SSCNFT
+100 SWTIKLNIWEPGEKYIKWSNNGYIKSFWVDIYRKDTTKPTITHTNGSTEFT
-106 FNTGIV
+106 FNDATAGIYKIYASRNGGEEFEITPNISDDTKTATWTADKGGV
-112 KNLLDSG
+112 YKFRVVDNVANTLE
-119 WCQMQ
+119 QYEYVQ
-124 LRYTVS
+124 
-130 NMYGKHGGVLQYYVK
+130 MYGTKTTSPFELTCREDFETLSWAINGRGEVLYKYNWV
-145 SNNSSGTTLK
+145 S
-155 TCTEDGKEQTYT
+155 DGFAG
-167 SGWFDVSSSNFYFY
+167 SAFDVIPNSDNGQGSA
-181 CKFYGR
+181 KYGLAA
-187 SGDKTVIDNIGF
+187 N
-199 DIKLKDNLVFSGSGT
+199 
-214 SASPFLLKN
+214 
-223 RADFDLFAYFIQTGN
+223 
-238 TYENQYF
+238 
-245 KVQPDN
+245 
-251 TNSQASTYINMSG
+251 TYINMLGTDFMSIGYYTDKNHAPEFKGTING
-264 NNYIAG
+264 NNCSLVDFVVNATSAR
-270 GVYEYGGG
+270 G
-278 AQKGVF
+278 A
-284 KGKLDGDNKEI
+284 
-295 RNLVIKNGLNT
+295 LV
-306 ARAGLFGTL
+306 GTL
-315 GNGAEISNVIID
+315 GDGGAINDLTIGAASDTTSKIISTSTDAAAFVGFVP
-327 SKSSIS
+327 SGAKASIS
-333 SISRNDAASIAGFI
+333 G
-347 EDYATVS
+347 
-354 ITNCVNYA
+354 CVNYA
-362 SITAPAQVGG
+362 EISSSKEQDGGIIANTSASSETTIIGCVNNGKVSGSKIVGG
-372 FVANTTTNSTVNI
+372 IIGFARGTITINGCSNNGEVGVSSGGSGDDIGGIAGQMLSGTISGTTTNNGTVTST
-385 SGCKNYG
+385 
-392 TLNGGGE
+392 GGE
-399 VGGIVGYARGTVTI
+399 HIGGIVGYALNVKFSGTLTNNGTV
-413 SGCSNESSATINGG
+413 SAT
-427 GNTGGIIGYTS
+427 S
-438 GKTTIKDSQNK
+438 
-449 ASVGDGTGAKVTSN
+449 
-463 AIVQWDCYPSSSD
+463 
-476 ENWTKINDNN
+476 
-486 VATKFCSTGQGSMS
+486 
-500 FIIRVDD
+500 
-507 ASKFLTG
+507 
-514 FAITNG
+514 
-520 NDTESQTDR
+520 
-529 LPTKVEIWGSDT
+529 
-541 NTYNTSYSGK
+541 
-551 SNAGNSPSGW
+551 
-561 TTIGTY
+561 
-567 TLNMPTTNYY
+567 
-577 RKAVRFGNGVS
+577 
-588 VNFNFIWVRVTG
+588 
-600 SGKIQFSEFEI
+600 
-611 LRSENA
+611 
-617 GGIVGYADGTSS
+617 
-629 SDNVVVDS
+629 
-637 STNSGNVTGGDNVGG
+637 
-652 IVGGGIFASLT
+652 
-663 TSATNSGKIT
+663 
-673 GISAVGGIAGCAGSR
+673 
-688 SNSSQGFSITNPK
+688 
-701 NTGDIVSTGGKY
+701 
-713 VGGISGYSRDTSYIG
+713 
-728 TTLNEGIVSAANSKR
+728 SKR
-743 VGGVVG
+743 VGGVIG
-749 FLYGGTLKGAVNI
+749 YFKTDNITDNTLSGATNS
-762 GDVQGFE
+762 GDVSGGGD
-769 NVGGIVGVADWGT
+769 VGGIVGVLEGAIID
-782 INGATNSGNVSVSTD
+782 GATNSGTVTAEGND
-797 TDDEHNNVGG
+797 AGG
-807 IVGWIANANAY
+807 IVGW
-818 IIGSLVNTGNVSG
+818 NVSG
-831 DNNIGGIVGYN
+831 AIVTGTLTNRGNVDGKTNDNVGGIVGYN
-842 TGNIGYDS
+842 TGTINGAFAIDNIP
-850 ENKINAEFI
+850 
-859 VKNQT
+859 VKGR
-864 ISGKESVGGI
+864 SSVGGV
-874 VGYNDTNGK
+874 VGFNDT
-883 IGISSFDNSGTEVKG
+883 SG
-898 SQYIGGVLGYCI
+898 
-910 GELSITTSTDDALAP
+910 
-925 INNATVK
+925 
-932 ATSNFAGG
+932 
-940 FIGYTKKSGLTLANL
+940 
-955 TNSVTISGS
+955 SVTISGVS
-964 QSDSNYIGGIIGGLA
+964 NVGATITATGNADGNGYAGGVVGYNIGNLSVTAENATNNATVTATGNYAGGFFAYVKKSDLSFSNLTNNALISGANYIGGIIGGVA
-979 ATTTLKNCVNS
+979 NNTTVKNSENKANIE
-990 GAVSGTGFVGGIV
+990 GANYVGGII
-1003 GGIDANTAADL
+1003 GGIFADDSISVSIEGCTNT
-1014 TITNSHNSG
+1014 HN
-1023 EITSTSNNVGG
+1023 INATSNVGG
-1034 ILGGMGVQANILTIT
+1034 ILGGVVKGHENIKSLHILECVNEGVIK
-1049 GSYNTGAITC
+1049 SS
-1059 KGEGGNVGGIV
+1059 EGNVGGIV
-1070 GRIYTTRTYE
+1070 GRAFSSKSADDTIYI
-1080 PEETEKSVHI
+1080 H
-1090 ANCYNLG
+1090 NCYNIG
-1097 SVIEKK
+1097 SIEHVK
-1103 GDTCLGD
+1103 GTDPFIGD
-1110 SVGGIVGYLY
+1110 SAGGIVGYLY
-1120 AADTNRALVEYCY
+1120 AAGTNASAALVEYCY
-1133 NYAHIEGNQLVG
+1133 NYSNVTGRKCVAGIVG
-1145 GIIGSGASGSSL
+1145 GGTSTGSI
-1157 TINYCYVVI
+1157 TVDHCYVVMDDSHKLTGTSDNIGAI
-1166 VKDTANTANSKDILS
+1166 VGGAYNGDDLS
-1181 NSTCGAIIGGSYAGD
+1181 NFKIT
-1196 NANDFNVVNSWG
+1196 NSWG
-1208 FLALG
+1208 FVDLG
-1213 ADNPKFNNLGKV
+1213 ANNTGFNTLGKV
-1225 LFTDLT
+1225 FFTNLT
-1231 VTPQFKENNV
+1231 LRAQVRGNT
-1241 WKDVAW
+1241 WTDVAW
-1247 TDILTKNINRFKV
+1247 TDILSKNINGFKV
-1260 TGTTEAGKYASSIWG
+1260 SGTTAVDKYASSIWG
-1275 DSAKSSAGYVYTNVA
+1275 ESSVSSTGYPFTNVA
-1290 TPSSIE
+1290 APTLIE
-1296 VNSTANGTG
+1296 TSATANNGS
-1305 GAAQTDVAIVF
+1305 ASAQTDSAIAF
-1316 TFYYDASAFEGKV
+1316 TFYYDASFTYGDSEYSNAKGV
-1329 GLRVEVKNIDPTAK
+1329 CVEVKTIVSTDN

-1349 SQKQVITN
+1349 DQLQVVTN
-1357 PKIPQ
+1357 PTTPQ
-1362 ITADGYGIIVVYFD
+1362 IINDGYGCYVVYFD
-1376 NAAHTQN
+1376 DADRKQNRTEHGKQNA
-1383 PTTDGKTK
+1383 GE
-1391 AGTYYY
+1391 YYY
-1397 IADITLGGKV
+1397 TYDIVLGGAV
-1407 VGRYLAMFEITPY
+1407 VGRYNAKFTISKYNLNDESKRFG
-1420 DFANK
+1420 
-1425 TFNEDYWFGANDS
+1425 EDYWFGAKDS
-1438 VIVTNQKATSIK
+1438 VVVTNQEKCNLKYNEGTASEGTAS
-1450 DDNDN
+1450 
-1455 VVAALFLL
+1455 LFLL
-1463 NSNASERPQALIYQ
+1463 NGSSTERPQVLVYQ
-1477 GADGYKQGNF
+1477 NGSYDVNSF
-1487 VLYIKYTIIDK
+1487 VLYIKYTIIGA
-1498 DGNASTVILTCNEFD
+1498 DGKPSTVVKSCDQFNITQ
-1513 VTEFVEALNEGE
+1513 FVAALNSGE
-1525 HVREA
+1525 HVREGTQITA
-1530 TEISIQ
+1530 EGTDTNIVGNIS
-1536 GKDGNVQ
+1536 
-1543 GTITRYYTLLDSD
+1543 RYYTLLDSD

-1570 TKDNPY
+1570 TEDNPY

-1635 NILLDSTFKPI
+1635 NIHLDSTFQPI
-1646 GNSGVVFKAAC
+1646 GNSGIVFKAAC

-1675 HETDYVGL
+1675 HETNYVGL
-1683 FGKVEGTY
+1683 FGNGQGTH
-1691 FKDLHVVGASYNDDG
+1691 FRDLHVLGESYKDGAWS
-1706 VTESAQIVG
+1706 SAQIVG
-1715 NDYVGGLVGKM
+1715 GDYVGGLVGKM
-1726 IGGTIDNCTFSC
+1726 IGGTIENCTFTC
-1738 GFTPSVVGHDNV
+1738 GLTPSVVGGDYV

-1761 VLYDTTNDKMDSSDN
+1761 VLYDTTNPYMDSLDN
-1776 LVNARVQGHD
+1776 LVNARVVGHN

-1792 GKWVITKAAQFNN
+1792 GKWIITSAAQFNAN
-1805 SGKLD
+1805 GTKNED
-1810 DNGKELGKDLYFST
+1810 GKEKGKDLYFSA

-1834 SYAGAIAGKL
+1834 SYAGAIAGKF

-1853 NLNARLYYNSIDAKP
+1853 NINARLYYNSIDAKP

-1932 DATLAFANNY
+1932 NATLAFANNY

-1953 DSGVTKLQPSF
+1953 ESGVTKLQPSF

-2300 KNGKYVLVDKNVADK
+2300 KNGKYILLDKDVISEAGSFNY
-2315 GEVGTFAHVLAM
+2315 VLAM
-2327 AGICNAT
+2327 AGVCQKTVSND
-2334 TYGDYTFKQGEL
+2334 GNYTFKQGEL

-2373 DTVLSRFESKSAVV
+2373 DTVLSRFESNSAVV

-2435 DSSMSDEAVKTYLL
+2435 GSSMSDEAVKTYLL

-2525 YDSGNLKLGSEQ
+2525 YDSGNLELGSEQ

-2598 EKGAYASDNVGY
+2598 GKGAYASDNVGY
-2610 NFAGSIANSNTG
+2610 NFAGSIANTNTG
-2622 GKSFQGNFDGNGKKI
+2622 DQSFQGHFDGNGKKI

-2648 ISVFPNAK
+2648 VSVFPNAK

-2661 NLTIEGSIVA
+2661 NLTIEGYIVA
-2671 GSAESETEVDLGD
+2671 GSAESETRVTTGNGLTNDQTA
-2684 DKLKLEYN
+2684 KLEYN

-2700 VGKPLGSIR
+2700 VGKPLGDIK
-2709 FENCTNHTDIIG
+2709 FENCTNNTDVIG

-2730 FSTSAA
+2730 FSTSDAQI
-2736 PVTFIGCVNKGNI
+2736 TFIGCVNKGNI
-2749 ESLEGSIWTKQ
+2749 ESLEGSKFTKNAVQ
-2760 VILMQKIGYPNDY
+2760 EVGAPDDY
-2773 QYGTGGLIAY
+2773 SYGTGGLIAY
-2783 AENDITIE
+2783 ATNDITIE

-2814 VTTINNSANTGYIEA
+2814 VTNIQNSANTGHIEA
-2829 TEYNLYVDSKR
+2829 TEYNIFMVSSDSDYDKKR
-2840 EKPGNAWSRVGG
+2840 ATNAWSRVGG
-2852 IVGEAGKESTLKMFA
+2852 IIGEAGKASTLNMFA

-2876 WSNIAGGLVGIIG
+2876 LSNIAGGLVGIIG
-2889 TIPNKKKTTSAQA
+2889 TIPDDKKSTSAQA

-2910 CYNTGTIEIG
+2910 SYNTGKIIVG
-2920 NIPEQGMI
+2920 YKSYCGIPQF
-2928 MIGSSGYNF
+2928 GSSGYNF
-2937 NGTCGGG
+2937 NGSLAGGI
-2944 LVGVAVQ
+2944 VGVAVQ

-2958 NTGNVYGYGGVGAWT
+2958 NTGDIDAYGGNSTRALT
-2973 AWQVRDG
+2973 EWQSRNG

-3006 IRIMEAKA
+3006 IRIMEAN
-3014 DKASSETHYSADIV
+3014 KASSETHYSADIV
-3028 GFVDEDNI
+3028 GFIQED
-3036 DKAKVTVNNCY
+3036 DTSKANVTVNNSY

-3064 SGWNNQKGGS
+3064 SGWNNQDGGS
-3074 IEKVRTGTTLPSL
+3074 IEKVRTGETLENL
-3087 ASLTAVMKKNDS
+3087 AQLTAVMKS
-3099 TLSPTVGTIATLA
+3099 GGTVGTIKSLA
-3112 TTWSAN
+3112 TTWNAS
-3118 KATIGANS
+3118 KATIGAQN
-3126 TTDSNNSGYLSGT
+3126 TTGYKAGSSY
-3139 LEGYIYLPG
+3139 GYIYLPG

-3182 QDAGDKYSPYVIRD
+3182 QDAGDEYSPYVIRD

-3258 KFSSKSDA
+3258 KFSSKASPSFTTA
-3266 DISVEEDW
+3266 SDW

-3316 ANAAFDTQ
+3316 ANAAFDKQ

-3380 QDAKVRSIGASGEVR
+3380 QDAEVRSIGASGSVI
-3395 AYASSA
+3395 AYANGTSVSSR
-3401 SGYSIAGGIVAAAY
+3401 SIAGGIVAAAY
-3415 GSSIIDGCEAGS
+3415 GSSIIDGCVAGS
-3427 GNRTLEVYAYGTS
+3427 KDRALDVKAFGTS
-3440 QTYSDSDIAK
+3440 QTYSDNDIRF

-3455 GGIVGRANTA
+3455 GGIVGLANTA
-3465 KNATYYDGTT
+3465 KNGSYSDGTT

-3485 ATVQSAKDNIGGV
+3485 ATVQSAKNNIGGV
-3498 IGYVYATYSAKNR
+3498 VGYVYATYSAKNR

-3524 ATISAIPFD
+3524 ATIGAIPFD
-3533 TALTDVGTKT
+3533 TALTDVGTRT
-3543 GGIIGYSD
+3543 GGILGCSN
-3551 EYISII
+3551 ENISII

-3580 GGIVGETPDAVNEIS
+3580 GGIVGETPNAVNEII
-3595 GCKVLQSATIKRGNS
+3595 GCKVLQSATIKRAGS
-3610 WGDVSNADEGGTAIG
+3610 WGDVSNAGEGGTAIG

-3688 RIATGSTIEVGGTIE
+3688 RIATGSEIEVGGTIE

-3742 TAYQIGGFIGKNNG
+3742 TAYQVGGFIGKNNG

-3766 IQIGGNI
+3766 IQIGGKISAN
-3773 TASHDVGGFIGYNN
+3773 HDVGGFIGYNN

-3835 VGGIVGNSAEGGVVK
+3835 VGGIVGNSADGGVVK

-3884 NYGSAILEITNE
+3884 NYGSAILQITNE

-4064 PNSLVISKNEKER
+4064 PNPLVISKNEKER
-4077 ITSANIDVSHTHFE
+4077 ITSANIVVSHTHFE

-4233 ADSSNGYKAEDD
+4233 VDSSNGYKAEDD

-4356 SEDEANENADYVF
+4356 SEDEANENEGYVL

-4426 SKDQNGEN
+4426 SKDQNGSGT
-4434 NQIGTIS
+4434 IGTIS

-4475 DDNKANSPYKT
+4475 KDASYDDEGNYNGSFYKDN
-4486 GEPLSSAIV
+4486 PLSSLIV
-4495 REITKGETDDD
+4495 RNVTKGATATDPDVI
-4506 TVSTVPQKGTLYA
+4506 THVPQEGTLYA
-4519 TATAANFMTTNASGY
+4519 TAKSADFTENEKASGY
-4534 YMYIASSGSTKPT
+4534 YMYIASSSTTKKPT
-4547 SANYNGKF
+4547 AVNADGTFFIQAK
-4555 YIKAEGGISENVA
+4555 GGESQNVA

-4593 SGDIR
+4593 SGDIK

-4681 DEDIKTTVTI
+4681 DEDIKTIVTI

-4732 FGVVNV
+4732 FGDVNV
-4738 SSNPAIKLK
+4738 SANPAIKLK

-4766 FDINFKNAKNY
+4766 FVINFKNAKNY

-4782 LKPTELSKNY
+4782 LKPTDLSKNY
-4792 TLSNAKKQI
+4792 KLSNAKKQI

-4808 EIKRVDGDP
+4808 EIKRVEGDP
-4817 KVVFDNRTHSITW
+4817 KVVFDNQTHSIKW

-4928 VQESEKLIISE
+4928 VQESEKLIISD
-4939 NLLTVKWGSETGH
+4939 NSLTVKWGNETEH
-4952 EYNKTAGTFTAIVT
+4952 VYNKAFGSITATVT
-4966 AKEPIESLEVFVE
+4966 ATHPIKNLESFVK
-4979 EYFVITGKVKV
+4979 EYFNIGGQVNVKGYSEIQEKKVV
-4990 EKYERI
+4990 E
-4996 TDDKKEVKITFKTD
+4996 ITFETNS
-5010 GYNATKYTVTLSR
+5010 YNAGKYNITFSR
-5023 SNKILEVD
+5023 SDKILEID
-5031 CSFTIQDNKPSK
+5031 CSFTIESTPKTK
-5043 KEYEI
+5043 TYEI
-5048 TKRTLAFTYQMTTDN
+5048 KPLELEFEYKMTGIGNTN
-5063 KTSFEYNSY
+5063 TFVYNSY
-5072 HQGLKSVTVSNICK
+5072 HQGLKNVKVKKILRGDKVMLGIEGSVTVI
-5086 GDSVD
+5086 
-5091 LGIGGDVTVVQ
+5091 Q
-5102 SGKSNG
+5102 SGKSNEE
-5108 ATITVSNGS
+5108 TIIISSKDDDTSG
-5117 NETKGA
+5117 T
-5123 IDVGSY
+5123 IDVGDY
-5129 SAYVTI
+5129 RAQVTI
-5135 GNNTVSKNYTLPSD
+5135 SKTDKVSKNYTLPLN
-5149 CTYSWDI
+5149 CTYTWNI
-5156 TKKSLSIS
+5156 TPKSLTIS
-5164 GLTAQDV
+5164 GLSGQNV
-5171 TYDGQEHRPNPTL
+5171 TYDGKPHAPTPTL
-5184 NGATS
+5184 SDVSNG
-5189 QGNGVYKFGQDTIE
+5189 KFGQDTIS
-5203 INYKSGNELSK
+5203 INYTVTGGNA
-5214 QSFVNAATYTISINM
+5214 SFVNAGDYTVSVPTSNKITAKHEDGTSATDNYTVDGDANATFSISKRKLKISWTNNELVFNNQEQGQTIS
-5229 SQKVVAKHDG
+5229 KVVAI
-5239 GTDASANYDPTIDGN
+5239 GTDGN
-5254 SGTTFEIKAREIT
+5254 DKDLIGSGLTYTGYQQDKITFT
-5267 LTWTNNALVYSGPS
+5267 L
-5281 ASLGQTI
+5281 LG
-5288 ATVTADD
+5288 
-5295 GKVFTFVSSS
+5295 K
-5305 ITNAKFKGYA
+5305 NKNA
-5315 GNDTITFKIG
+5315 GNGTMK
-5325 GAQANAGAWQMTAS
+5325 ANM
-5339 IDSVTGKNADNKT
+5339 
-5352 DSAKENYNI
+5352 
-5361 VVDES
+5361 
-5366 ICGYNINKMKVSVKY
+5366 SVKY
-5381 SSGRIADKVYDATNV
+5381 DNDDDTTPSDAQNYEISSGKECSYKIAPMEISISYKNQSGATVKKVYDNTYTASEEHW
-5396 VKNLNGLT
+5396 NGVEFSIT
-5404 FAISS
+5404 SS
-5409 TNAKTTF
+5409 NAKGTW
-5416 RPKFSDVYTVSAVY
+5416 RPKWSDVYYVTSVY
-5430 TSSNV
+5430 TQKKDV
-5435 GDWQLALKYSFIG
+5435 GENIPVKFTYKFKDNDNNKNNFENEAGDDANETQAIG
-5448 GANYEQEGELTETT
+5448 IITAKEIVVSLDKLR
-5462 SSAVGKI
+5462 SGK
-5469 TPATITVTLDRLRNG
+5469 
-5484 RATRTFAEGSSGING
+5484 ATRTY
-5499 IKVYYYG
+5499 VYDNSFYG
-5506 GADGAVNG
+5506 GRLGANTTTNQSSV
-5514 EREANNAY
+5514 
-5522 KSATYRLGEGFTI
+5522 YRAGEGFSV
-5535 SGFPS
+5535 SGWYS
-5540 AEDQKVVRVLAQY
+5540 SDEASIVANY
-5553 VEVGKDRELFNGY
+5553 VETGKDEKTGKDRKEFDSY
-5566 VNYIYDSGNGVYV
+5566 VNGVYID
-5579 RGTAN
+5579 GTTYKQEK
-5584 DKYVKDNNLYKALVF
+5584 DKFFKKLVF
-5599 SMKDV
+5599 TLQGAKAANYTFVVKIGDDTKISGSINEKGNYFV
-5604 EKHSGKANNYNF
+5604 E
-5616 KVVDTD
+5616 
-5622 GKTMSSTIG
+5622 
-5631 TSETSVTVY
+5631 VY
-5640 DSQDSKNKDRGE
+5640 DDKDTLPTGVQK
-5652 SGQKITIEITVKT
+5652 SGIRIEITIKPVRVT
-5665 YKIKYDKTTQSYANS
+5665 YNNTVQSYVNN
-5680 DGSYNKEWSPVV
+5680 DGSYKKSWDNVVV
-5692 AIDLPNGI
+5692 AQHPDGAII
-5700 NVDVKNGWM
+5700 NVANGWNM
-5709 TENGQPDGEPKIY
+5709 GTEY
-5722 KQYTVIRGKV
+5722 KQYTVIRG
-5732 GSTELSASVTGEKGK
+5732 SANSDKLGASIEKGSGMEF
-5747 QLNYNMT
+5747 NYRLS
-5754 NQPVLTIGY
+5754 NQPTLTIGY
-5763 FVEENS
+5763 FMESTDE
-5769 DTFEIG
+5769 FEIY
-5775 SLSSLLIASYY
+5775 SLATLLIASYY
-5786 WWVSANSGDPEFNQ
+5786 WSTSDNINKDPGFNQ

-5818 DGAAFAVPSGA
+5818 DGAAFAVPSNA
-5829 PVPPEKADV
+5829 PVPPETANV

-5866 NERGTWGYYTTT
+5866 NERGTWGYYYTTT

-5907 LNGFFRVYDVD
+5907 LDGFFRVYDETSG
-5918 RDTYIDKEWGNGKKD
+5918 DTVKKEWGNGGE
-5933 AFINNFL
+5933 FITNFL

-6008 RNISITSDKGNV
+6008 RNFSITSDKGNV

-6058 ARSIDKAIALGTINA
+6058 ARSLDKAIALGTINA

-6085 EKDSSSQANV
+6085 EQNNNASIAIN
-6095 GVSNAVSFVYIDA
+6095 NAVSFVYIDA

-6135 MRSSGAL
+6135 TRSSGAL